1 MTAPQKTAKYNSNNN
16 FDIRETQGEEPWCS
30 SYVQSA
36 AINTF
41 RKAIDTPVTSAQ
53 TLMKLKRPGVSDEEL
68 KTLGGGLISNDVKIL
83 KDKYNIGVTIEDRA
97 LNFSEVKKEIDA
109 GQIVEMDAYN
119 INAEVPE
126 EGYGHVLAIVGYVTS
141 NDGDKNKTPYY
152 EVWNPWWASTF
163 YIPASGSTFR
173 LAGIDYKWTRS
184 WYNWRQDGVSSVNDN
199 VGKQPVSNMGKPNSV
214 EKRNLIK
221 QNPLLHGETFYSA
234 TNLNSSQDIMEQF
247 VSEFGRETSVNSKTI
262 GATFGYAFSKGSG
275 EYMRARKNS
284 STKITKN
291 METAHQFSNS
301 VDELFSSYNT
311 IIGLGIGT
319 AVFMALYIA
328 IQFIPVK

>member
-1 MTAPQKTAKYNSNNN
+1 M
-16 FDIRETQGEEPWCS
+16 
-30 SYVQSA
+30 
-36 AINTF
+36 
-41 RKAIDTPVTSAQ
+41 
-53 TLMKLKRPGVSDEEL
+53 
-68 KTLGGGLISNDVKIL
+68 
-83 KDKYNIGVTIEDRA
+83 
-97 LNFSEVKKEIDA
+97 
-109 GQIVEMDAYN
+109 
-119 INAEVPE
+119 
-126 EGYGHVLAIVGYVTS
+126 
-141 NDGDKNKTPYY
+141 
-152 EVWNPWWASTF
+152 
-163 YIPASGSTFR
+163 
-173 LAGIDYKWTRS
+173 AGIDYKWTRS